1 MIDIAR
7 RATGH
12 IAAWLAWQ
20 SLRVSLLPDAD
31 ARRRSG
37 ETPR

>member
-20 SLRVSLLPDAD
+20 SLRVTLLPDSELPRRDAD
-31 ARRRSG
+31 SDA
-37 ETPR
+37 

>member
-1 MIDIAR
+1 MIEIAR

-20 SLRVSLLPDAD
+20 SMRVTLLPDAEAPRRD
-31 ARRRSG
+31 ADSD
-37 ETPR
+37 T

>member
-20 SLRVSLLPDAD
+20 SLRVTLLPDAD
-31 ARRRSG
+31 LPRRDADSG
-37 ETPR
+37 S

>member
-1 MIDIAR
+1 MIDIAL

-20 SLRVSLLPDAD
+20 SMRVTLLPDAD
-31 ARRRSG
+31 P
-37 ETPR
+37 PRHALDSDR